1 MDSIGQIGL
10 VMPEITDPLDYELLG
25 GVYDQAKLLGFDVVV
40 FTGVLNSL
48 SDDDRNYYTGG
59 FENIYSLIC
68 KSRLDGLIFAAGRFR
83 SQEAVKDILDYIAQ
97 TNIPVLA
104 LEYEHESIPCL
115 NAKQH
120 EGAYAMTSHL
130 IEVHGCKNV
139 WCIAGFPDH
148 KPSLERLQGYLDAMR
163 DHGLTVD
170 ENCVH
175 FGHYWRDIPE
185 NIARKIA
192 SGELP
197 CPEGVVCLSD
207 TMAIYFGDELFR
219 NGIDVPGKVRI
230 TGYDGMWYSALHDPI
245 TTTVCG
251 RDRQLGEDAVC
262 RLYEMF
268 TGQKPVCAGSRQ
280 TVRIGTSCGCNY
292 NNIASYDKIIR
303 PLEKHMAHQ
312 LFRGFERKSYLGT
325 DLISKLSDAEDVQ
338 GLMDEVSACAHMLHG
353 WEWLD
358 IALCEDWQSDKDN
371 PYSFRQ
377 QSFSDRMLLALSKR
391 HGGNEKSSGYFP
403 ASDIL
408 PALRSPHEPLIA
420 VLTCLHCKGQ
430 IFGYSAIAYKSPDDI
445 ELDEYFVHWTDAVSS
460 GLHALQRRLY
470 VNYIH
475 QQMEAFSTTDTM
487 TGLLNCRGF
496 TEKLPDTLHKLRTA
510 GENYSLLLI
519 SWLNDTAAYDTAV
532 VLANSIKSAADGHL
546 SGRLSECVFA
556 VLLTGEENS
565 TQLTDALEAELS
577 SALGNPALIPELF
590 TEVCGISGT
599 LPAEIEKSV
608 SDCMKSFT
616 QKRNDEISR
625 NSTYRELL
633 YTLRRDIMSKPGND
647 WNIPDISRDLGI
659 SKSHLQRLYRE
670 MFSTSVKDDIILSRM
685 NRAMQLLAHTEM
697 RVHEIAEQCG
707 YNNENHFMRQF
718 KKKNGVTALQYRKN
732 YQ

>member
-1 MDSIGQIGL
+1 MDSIGKIGL
-10 VMPEITDPLDYELLG
+10 IMPEIADPLDYELLG
-25 GVYDQAKLLGFDVVV
+25 GVYDQAKLLGYDVIVY
-40 FTGVLNSL
+40 TGVLNSL
-48 SDDDRNYYTGG
+48 SDKERNYYTSG

-83 SQEAVKDILDYIAQ
+83 AEETVRDILDYIAQ
-97 TNIPVLA
+97 TDLPVLA
-104 LEYEHESIPCL
+104 LEYEHESLPCL
-115 NAKQH
+115 NARQH

-148 KPSLERLQGYLDAMR
+148 KPSQERLQGYLDAMR
-163 DHGLTVD
+163 DHGLKVD
-170 ENCVH
+170 ES
-175 FGHYWRDIPE
+175 FIHYGRYGRDIPE
-185 NIARKIA
+185 EIARKIA

-197 CPEGVVCLSD
+197 CPDGGVCLSD
-207 TMAIYFGDELFR
+207 TMAIYFGDELSR
-219 NGIDVPGKVRI
+219 NGIDVPRKVHI

-262 RLYEMF
+262 RLYEMV

-353 WEWLD
+353 WKWLD

-377 QSFSDRMLLALSKR
+377 QSFSDRMLLAMSKR
-391 HGGNEKSSGYFP
+391 PSSSQHSGGFFP
-403 ASDIL
+403 VSEIL
-408 PALRSPHEPLIA
+408 PGFRLPHEPLIV

-430 IFGYSAIAYKSPDDI
+430 IFGYSAIAYQSPDDI
-445 ELDEYFVHWTDAVSS
+445 DLDDYFVHWTDAVSS

-470 VNYIH
+470 VSYIH

-496 TEKLPDTLHKLRTA
+496 TGKLPDTLHKLRTA
-510 GENYSLLLI
+510 GENYCMLLI
-519 SWLNDTAAYDTAV
+519 SWLNDSDAYDTAV

-565 TQLTDALEAELS
+565 TQLTDAIERELS
-577 SALGNPALIPELF
+577 AALGSPSLLPGLF
-590 TEVCGISGT
+590 TDICAISGT
-599 LPAEIEKSV
+599 LPADIEKSV
-608 SDCMKSFT
+608 SDCLGSFT
-616 QKRNDEISR
+616 EKRIVEIGR

-633 YTLRRDIMSKPGND
+633 YSLRRDIMSQPGND
-647 WNIPDISRDLGI
+647 WNIPDISRNLGI

-718 KKKNGVTALQYRKN
+718 KKKNGVTALQYRRDH
-732 YQ
+732 Q